1 MVFLGVDYY
10 TREVPLY
17 PLLEDLLAR
26 GKYKGL
32 ILSITDDKEEAI
44 DNILAFSSR

>member
-10 TREVPLY
+10 TREVPIY

-32 ILSITDDKEEAI
+32 ILSITDDKEEVVKQ
-44 DNILAFSSR
+44 ILAYSAR

>member
-1 MVFLGVDYY
+1 VFLGVDYY
-10 TREVPLY
+10 TREAPIY

-32 ILSITDDKEEAI
+32 LLSITDDKDEAI
-44 DNILAFSSR
+44 NTILGFSAR